1 MRIRLRSPVTDAA
14 ELRAFIERHVRF
26 AFGRVA
32 PAIRDLTVRL
42 ADTNGPRGGVDKLCL
57 VSVRLVAGGPDIV
70 VSEVD
75 ASLPTAVARAADRSS
90 RRSRAL
96 SPDSNGRPLAV
107 RRAPRRDRRVRVDGR
122 GGLTAC
128 GGVYGGV

>member
-1 MRIRLRSPVTDAA
+1 MRLRIRLRSPVADTV
-14 ELRAFIERHVRF
+14 ELRAFIERHLRF

-57 VSVRLVAGGPDIV
+57 VSVRLVTGGPDIV

-75 ASLPTAVARAADRSS
+75 ASLPTAVVRAVDRSS
-90 RRSRAL
+90 RAVTRAL
-96 SPDSNGRPLAV
+96 ARQQRASLSGTA
-107 RRAPRRDRRVRVDGR
+107 RAPPRSARSSG
-122 GGLTAC
+122 
-128 GGVYGGV
+128 